1 MRFNIFNRIRFS
13 LSDRTTKRTE
23 ARVLRPNDNQTTALQ
38 TPSVNIICQSAL
50 AWQPN
55 DKHGYGKYGKY
66 SFLSRKHCEG
76 SAYF

>member
-1 MRFNIFNRIRFS
+1 MRFNIFNKIRFS

-50 AWQPN
+50 A
-55 DKHGYGKYGKY
+55 
-66 SFLSRKHCEG
+66 
-76 SAYF
+76 